1 MDNQGLLTCIGLGI
15 RFAGQLTDY
24 AKSVME
30 HADVVFHNA
39 NTAIS
44 EDVLRPYNAN
54 IVSLLPCYKE
64 HEYRGDVYQLM
75 KEKVVDAVKAGKRV
89 CWAFYGHPAV
99 GVTPSHD
106 AVQELRAQGYKAEM
120 EPGISAESCLY
131 ADLTIDPI
139 SDGIAHYEASHFLFF
154 QHQVDVTAYLVLWQI
169 AIAGDYTGTLF
180 VQTKEYLEVMTHY
193 LCRWYPPEHKVIA
206 YEAAELPVFPHRA
219 SEFEL
224 KELANVAL
232 RQYTTLVIPPIRK
245 RAVNLDILDQLK
257 VPADHPLRR

>member
-1 MDNQGLLTCIGLGI
+1 MENRGRLTCIGLGI
-15 RFAGQLTDY
+15 RFTGQITDY

-44 EDVLRPYNAN
+44 EDVIKKYNTN
-54 IVSLLPCYKE
+54 VVSLLPCYQE
-64 HEYRGDVYQLM
+64 HEYRGDVYHLM
-75 KEKVVDAVKAGKRV
+75 KEKVVASVKAGSKV

-106 AVQELRAQGYKAEM
+106 ALQELRAEGYKAEM

-139 SDGIAHYEASHFLFF
+139 ADGVAHYEASHFLFF
-154 QHQVDVTAYLVLWQI
+154 HHEVDVTAYLVLWQI
-169 AIAGDYTGTLF
+169 AIAGDFSATLF
-180 VQTKEYLEVMTHY
+180 TQTQEYLEVMVQY

-219 SEFEL
+219 DSFEL
-224 KELANVAL
+224 QELPKVKL
-232 RQYTTLVIPPIRK
+232 RQYTTLVIPPIEK
-245 RAVNLDILDQLK
+245 RQVNSDILDLLK
-257 VPADHPLRR
+257 VPNDHPLRR